1 MKDEMYEQEK
11 QSEDEVIQEQA
22 DLQKQE
28 ETAEMSEAEAI
39 EAETDAKEVK
49 AESGEG
55 SETKTGTEKKKK
67 EMTLQKKWGM
77 VVAMALVFGLIAGG
91 TMYGVNAAANRLYSQ
106 NHISQ
111 TDTTEASTSESSS
124 GVAQV
129 ADNAMPSVVTIS
141 TMSVEEMRSF
151 FGGTQQ
157 YEVEGAGT
165 GVIIGENDTELLI
178 ATNNHVVEGASS
190 LSVGFIDESTVS
202 AEIKGTDAENDLA
215 VISVKL
221 SDISTDTMNQ
231 IKIASIGDSD
241 ELQLGEQVVAIGNAL
256 GYGQSVTSGYVSA
269 LNRDLSLT
277 DESGNTINSTG
288 LIQTDAAINPGNSG
302 GALLNMNGELI
313 GINEAKSGTTSSGTT
328 VDNIGFAIP
337 INKAQESLQNLM
349 NQETREKVSEDQASY
364 IGIQG
369 ASVSSDEQEKF
380 SIPAGVVVAS
390 VVEDGPAAQAG
401 IQEGDIIT
409 ELDGRSVSSI
419 EGLQDTLQYYA
430 AGETVDI
437 VVQRAHHVADN
448 LLYGTAAV
456 VFDFYRFFHRHGAVG
471 YGARLVKAQHVDPRQ
486 HFDAIQFLHK
496 GVAFSEAYYRN
507 RQRNAGQQKRPR
519 RYQRNNAA
527 RRFTDGKHNGV
538 AAGWSVVEVVEE
550 RKHGNRHNQHG
561 YDFQHQ
567 IERFKQFGARFAVFF
582 SLQRQPFDI
591 IMLADFVNFRHAFAA
606 CHETAGVKRVAFLF
620 EHRHRFARQH

>member
-1 MKDEMYEQEK
+1 MKDEMYEQEN

-437 VVQRAHHVADN
+437 VVQRADN
-448 LLYGTAAV
+448 GSYQEQTLSITLGS
-456 VFDFYRFFHRHGAVG
+456 
-471 YGARLVKAQHVDPRQ
+471 AQ
-486 HFDAIQFLHK
+486 DA
-496 GVAFSEAYYRN
+496 ET
-507 RQRNAGQQKRPR
+507 
-519 RYQRNNAA
+519 NN
-527 RRFTDGKHNGV
+527 
-538 AAGWSVVEVVEE
+538 
-550 RKHGNRHNQHG
+550 
-561 YDFQHQ
+561 
-567 IERFKQFGARFAVFF
+567 
-582 SLQRQPFDI
+582 
-591 IMLADFVNFRHAFAA
+591 
-606 CHETAGVKRVAFLF
+606 
-620 EHRHRFARQH
+620 

>member
-1 MKDEMYEQEK
+1 MKDEMYEQEN
-11 QSEDEVIQEQA
+11 QSEDEVIQEQT

-28 ETAEMSEAEAI
+28 ETAEMSEAEAT

-111 TDTTEASTSESSS
+111 MDTTEASTSESSS

-241 ELQLGEQVVAIGNAL
+241 KLQLGEQVVAIGNAL

-437 VVQRAHHVADN
+437 VVQRADN
-448 LLYGTAAV
+448 GSYQEQTLSITLGS
-456 VFDFYRFFHRHGAVG
+456 
-471 YGARLVKAQHVDPRQ
+471 AQ
-486 HFDAIQFLHK
+486 DA
-496 GVAFSEAYYRN
+496 ET
-507 RQRNAGQQKRPR
+507 
-519 RYQRNNAA
+519 NN
-527 RRFTDGKHNGV
+527 
-538 AAGWSVVEVVEE
+538 
-550 RKHGNRHNQHG
+550 
-561 YDFQHQ
+561 
-567 IERFKQFGARFAVFF
+567 
-582 SLQRQPFDI
+582 
-591 IMLADFVNFRHAFAA
+591 
-606 CHETAGVKRVAFLF
+606 
-620 EHRHRFARQH
+620 

>member
-1 MKDEMYEQEK
+1 MKDEMYEQEN

-28 ETAEMSEAEAI
+28 ETAEMSEAEAT

-55 SETKTGTEKKKK
+55 SETKTGTKKKKK

-91 TMYGVNAAANRLYSQ
+91 AMYGVNAAANRLYSQ

-277 DESGNTINSTG
+277 DDSGNTINSTG

-437 VVQRAHHVADN
+437 VVQRADSGSYQEQT
-448 LLYGTAAV
+448 LSITLGS
-456 VFDFYRFFHRHGAVG
+456 
-471 YGARLVKAQHVDPRQ
+471 AQ
-486 HFDAIQFLHK
+486 DA
-496 GVAFSEAYYRN
+496 ET
-507 RQRNAGQQKRPR
+507 
-519 RYQRNNAA
+519 NN
-527 RRFTDGKHNGV
+527 
-538 AAGWSVVEVVEE
+538 
-550 RKHGNRHNQHG
+550 
-561 YDFQHQ
+561 
-567 IERFKQFGARFAVFF
+567 
-582 SLQRQPFDI
+582 
-591 IMLADFVNFRHAFAA
+591 
-606 CHETAGVKRVAFLF
+606 
-620 EHRHRFARQH
+620 

>member
-11 QSEDEVIQEQA
+11 QSEDEVIQEQT

-28 ETAEMSEAEAI
+28 ETAEMSEAEAT

-215 VISVKL
+215 VISVKH

-241 ELQLGEQVVAIGNAL
+241 KLQLGEQVVAIGNAL

-437 VVQRAHHVADN
+437 VVQRADN
-448 LLYGTAAV
+448 GSYQEQTLSITLGS
-456 VFDFYRFFHRHGAVG
+456 
-471 YGARLVKAQHVDPRQ
+471 AQ
-486 HFDAIQFLHK
+486 DA
-496 GVAFSEAYYRN
+496 ET
-507 RQRNAGQQKRPR
+507 
-519 RYQRNNAA
+519 NN
-527 RRFTDGKHNGV
+527 
-538 AAGWSVVEVVEE
+538 
-550 RKHGNRHNQHG
+550 
-561 YDFQHQ
+561 
-567 IERFKQFGARFAVFF
+567 
-582 SLQRQPFDI
+582 
-591 IMLADFVNFRHAFAA
+591 
-606 CHETAGVKRVAFLF
+606 
-620 EHRHRFARQH
+620 

>member
-1 MKDEMYEQEK
+1 MKDEMYEQEN

-28 ETAEMSEAEAI
+28 EAAEMSEAEATK
-39 EAETDAKEVK
+39 AETDAKEVK
-49 AESGEG
+49 AESGERP
-55 SETKTGTEKKKK
+55 ETKTGTEKKKK

-380 SIPAGVVVAS
+380 SIPVGVVVAS

-437 VVQRAHHVADN
+437 VVQRADN
-448 LLYGTAAV
+448 GSYQEQTLSITLGS
-456 VFDFYRFFHRHGAVG
+456 
-471 YGARLVKAQHVDPRQ
+471 AQ
-486 HFDAIQFLHK
+486 DA
-496 GVAFSEAYYRN
+496 ET
-507 RQRNAGQQKRPR
+507 
-519 RYQRNNAA
+519 NN
-527 RRFTDGKHNGV
+527 
-538 AAGWSVVEVVEE
+538 
-550 RKHGNRHNQHG
+550 
-561 YDFQHQ
+561 
-567 IERFKQFGARFAVFF
+567 
-582 SLQRQPFDI
+582 
-591 IMLADFVNFRHAFAA
+591 
-606 CHETAGVKRVAFLF
+606 
-620 EHRHRFARQH
+620 

>member
-1 MKDEMYEQEK
+1 MKDEMYEQEN

-241 ELQLGEQVVAIGNAL
+241 KLQLGEQVVAIGNAL

-437 VVQRAHHVADN
+437 VVQRADN
-448 LLYGTAAV
+448 GSYQEQTLSITLGS
-456 VFDFYRFFHRHGAVG
+456 
-471 YGARLVKAQHVDPRQ
+471 AQ
-486 HFDAIQFLHK
+486 DA
-496 GVAFSEAYYRN
+496 ET
-507 RQRNAGQQKRPR
+507 
-519 RYQRNNAA
+519 NN
-527 RRFTDGKHNGV
+527 
-538 AAGWSVVEVVEE
+538 
-550 RKHGNRHNQHG
+550 
-561 YDFQHQ
+561 
-567 IERFKQFGARFAVFF
+567 
-582 SLQRQPFDI
+582 
-591 IMLADFVNFRHAFAA
+591 
-606 CHETAGVKRVAFLF
+606 
-620 EHRHRFARQH
+620 

>member
-1 MKDEMYEQEK
+1 MKDEMYEQEN

-28 ETAEMSEAEAI
+28 ETAEMSEVEAI

-55 SETKTGTEKKKK
+55 SETKTGTEKRKK

-349 NQETREKVSEDQASY
+349 NQETRE
-364 IGIQG
+364 
-369 ASVSSDEQEKF
+369 
-380 SIPAGVVVAS
+380 
-390 VVEDGPAAQAG
+390 
-401 IQEGDIIT
+401 
-409 ELDGRSVSSI
+409 
-419 EGLQDTLQYYA
+419 
-430 AGETVDI
+430 
-437 VVQRAHHVADN
+437 
-448 LLYGTAAV
+448 
-456 VFDFYRFFHRHGAVG
+456 
-471 YGARLVKAQHVDPRQ
+471 
-486 HFDAIQFLHK
+486 
-496 GVAFSEAYYRN
+496 
-507 RQRNAGQQKRPR
+507 
-519 RYQRNNAA
+519 
-527 RRFTDGKHNGV
+527 NG
-538 AAGWSVVEVVEE
+538 
-550 RKHGNRHNQHG
+550 
-561 YDFQHQ
+561 
-567 IERFKQFGARFAVFF
+567 
-582 SLQRQPFDI
+582 
-591 IMLADFVNFRHAFAA
+591 
-606 CHETAGVKRVAFLF
+606 
-620 EHRHRFARQH
+620 

>member
-1 MKDEMYEQEK
+1 MKDEMYEQEN
-11 QSEDEVIQEQA
+11 QSEDEVIQEQT

-28 ETAEMSEAEAI
+28 EAAEMSEAEAT

-349 NQETREKVSEDQASY
+349 NQETREKVSEDRASY

-437 VVQRAHHVADN
+437 VVQRADN
-448 LLYGTAAV
+448 GSYQEQTLSITLGS
-456 VFDFYRFFHRHGAVG
+456 
-471 YGARLVKAQHVDPRQ
+471 AQ
-486 HFDAIQFLHK
+486 DA
-496 GVAFSEAYYRN
+496 ET
-507 RQRNAGQQKRPR
+507 
-519 RYQRNNAA
+519 NN
-527 RRFTDGKHNGV
+527 
-538 AAGWSVVEVVEE
+538 
-550 RKHGNRHNQHG
+550 
-561 YDFQHQ
+561 
-567 IERFKQFGARFAVFF
+567 
-582 SLQRQPFDI
+582 
-591 IMLADFVNFRHAFAA
+591 
-606 CHETAGVKRVAFLF
+606 
-620 EHRHRFARQH
+620 